1 MVSFAGDPMTV
12 FSYAL
17 KSKHSKRKYPQ
28 RFKTFLTFLGYN
40 GQLKDDADTHFSRG
54 RLNPHREQQVPS
66 FGKKIYCKSSWL
78 TLLQILVGRQ
88 YEGYKAVKKCQMKG
102 ASAWGFFP

>member
-1 MVSFAGDPMTV
+1 MASFADDPMAV

-40 GQLKDDADTHFSRG
+40 GPLREDA
-54 RLNPHREQQVPS
+54 RLFKAREGPEWVEDR
-66 FGKKIYCKSSWL
+66 L
-78 TLLQILVGRQ
+78 TLKLT
-88 YEGYKAVKKCQMKG
+88 E
-102 ASAWGFFP
+102 

>member
-1 MVSFAGDPMTV
+1 MVSFANDPMAV

-40 GQLKDDADTHFSRG
+40 GLLKDDATDFIKKARENQELVEDRLMQFISSQIDRVNRGEASR
-54 RLNPHREQQVPS
+54 
-66 FGKKIYCKSSWL
+66 
-78 TLLQILVGRQ
+78 
-88 YEGYKAVKKCQMKG
+88 
-102 ASAWGFFP
+102 